1 MSIATKLN
9 YSPQD
14 LLGMPDRGRYDLID
28 GQLVERNISTESSM
42 VAAILNAR
50 LITHI
55 LAKALGWFVQADG
68 GLQIFEDS
76 PNKVRFPDGAFIS
89 RLRMPQRPGTVVS
102 RQTS

>member
-1 MSIATKLN
+1 
-9 YSPQD
+9 
-14 LLGMPDRGRYDLID
+14 MPDRGRYDLID